1 MRDWCMRERV
11 AAGLVPGR
19 WARRWPWTAW
29 GCGAVGCAVGL
40 LLASS
45 AEIAA
50 QRADGRPAEG
60 APLWI
65 SESRIDDARRLLI
78 VVDPAGRHA
87 ALYHVDAAT
96 GTLAL
101 RSTRDITWDLMVDD
115 FNAQEP
121 KPAALRKMLQVG
133 QPAAAE
139 R

>member
-1 MRDWCMRERV
+1 MRDVFLRGRATSEPL
-11 AAGLVPGR
+11 AG
-19 WARRWPWTAW
+19 RWPWTAW
-29 GCGAVGCAVGL
+29 GCGAVGCAIGL

-50 QRADGRPAEG
+50 QRADGPDTGGR
-60 APLWI
+60 PLWI

-78 VVDPAGRHA
+78 VVDPAGRHS
-87 ALYHVDAAT
+87 ALYHVDAAA
-96 GTLAL
+96 GTLTL

-121 KPAALRKMLQVG
+121 RPAALRKMLQVG
-133 QPAAAE
+133 QPAEAG